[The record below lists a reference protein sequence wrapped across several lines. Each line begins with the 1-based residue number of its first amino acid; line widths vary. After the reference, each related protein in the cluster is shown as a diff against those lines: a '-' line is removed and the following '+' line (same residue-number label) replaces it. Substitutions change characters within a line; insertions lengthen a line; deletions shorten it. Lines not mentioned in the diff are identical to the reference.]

1 MSALRFGYLLGTQ
14 EASGAAGRELVSLVE
29 LGARAEALGFDAV
42 WVPDSPFQ
50 YGVPDP
56 LVVLSALAARTER
69 VTLATGVLLAGLRQ
83 PAMLTQQLASLDAL
97 SGGRL
102 RVGLGSGFPSP
113 DSERQFAAAGADF
126 GSRVARLE
134 ETVKLM
140 RELWAAGGRPVTYA
154 GSHVRVDGL
163 TLSPAPVRPGGPEL
177 WLAGAGPRA
186 QRRVGRLADGWLPYL
201 NTAGA
206 YADGLR
212 RVREAADAAGRT
224 RSPTAGLYLTVALDR
239 SEDVARRRLRSTLQR
254 WYRRRFE
261 VISALQA
268 TYAGTPAGLAEHLDA
283 YEQAGLEHAV
293 LRVADEPRRGLE
305 AAAEAI
311 RQIAVAA

>member
-1 MSALRFGYLLGTQ
+1 MRPGASCASLL
-14 EASGAAGRELVSLVE
+14 E

-56 LVVLSALAARTER
+56 LIVLSALAARTER

-83 PAMLTQQLASLDAL
+83 PALLAQQLASLDAL

-126 GSRVARLE
+126 AGRVARLE
-134 ETVKLM
+134 EMIGLM
-140 RELWAAGGRPVTYA
+140 RELWSAPARPVSYA
-154 GSHVRVDGL
+154 GSHVRVDEL
-163 TLSPAPVRPGGPEL
+163 TLSPAPARPGGPEL

-186 QRRVGRLADGWLPYL
+186 ERRVGRLADGWLPYL
-201 NTAGA
+201 NTASA

-212 RVREAADAAGRT
+212 RVRDAAESAGRT
-224 RSPTAGLYLTVALDR
+224 GSPVPGLYLTVALDG
-239 SEDVARRRLRSTLQR
+239 SEDVARRRLRRTLEG
-254 WYRRRFE
+254 WYRRPFE
-261 VISALQA
+261 VISSLQA
-268 TYAGTPAGLAEHLDA
+268 TYAGTPEGLAEHLDGYLA
-283 YEQAGLEHAV
+283 AGLEHVV
-293 LRVADEPRRGLE
+293 LRIADEPGRGLE
-305 AAAEAI
+305 GAATAVE
-311 RQIAVAA
+311 RIAVAA